1 MAIRQIKEVNRSV
14 AYPILSGSIV
24 GGNLL
29 ELDPA
34 GSNSL
39 LLWDHT
45 KTSGQ
50 PFGWA
55 IESNV
60 FFPLQPANGEVA
72 GQGFDYTNFNR
83 GGLESVYNNGGDFV
97 LFNDGRGY
105 PYDATATYA
114 INAPVYASAVTD
126 GLVTSA
132 ATSTVIVGYVVSYD
146 VATSPTQLE
155 VKSII

>member
-14 AYPILSGSIV
+14 AYPVASGNIV

-29 ELDPA
+29 QLNAA
-34 GSNSL
+34 GQVL
-39 LLWDHT
+39 PWDHT
-45 KTSGQ
+45 QTSRQ
-50 PFGWA
+50 PFGLA

-97 LFNDGRGY
+97 LYDDGRGY
-105 PYDATATYA
+105 PYNRGSITYA
-114 INAPVYASAVTD
+114 INAPVYASAFTD
-126 GLVTSA
+126 GLITSG
-132 ATSTVIVGYVVSYD
+132 ATSTVLVGYVVAFD
-146 VATSPTQLE
+146 VATDPTFLE
-155 VKSII
+155 IKSII

>member
-14 AYPILSGSIV
+14 SYPIASGNIV

-29 ELDPA
+29 QLNTS
-34 GSNSL
+34 GQL
-39 LLWDHT
+39 LPWVHT
-45 KTSGQ
+45 QTTGQ
-50 PFGWA
+50 PFGLA
-55 IESNV
+55 IESNI

-97 LFNDGRGY
+97 LYNDGRGY

-114 INAPVYASAVTD
+114 VNQPVYASAVTD
-126 GLVTSA
+126 GLITSD
-132 ATSTVIVGYVVSYD
+132 ATSTVLVGWVVSFD
-146 VATSPTQLE
+146 TAVAPTFLE
-155 VKSII
+155 IKSHI

>member
-1 MAIRQIKEVNRSV
+1 MAIRQIKEVNRSTS
-14 AYPILSGSIV
+14 YPILSGAIV

-29 ELDPA
+29 QLDPA

-39 LLWDHT
+39 MLWAST
-45 KTSGQ
+45 NTSGQ

-55 IESNV
+55 IESNI

-97 LFNDGRGY
+97 LYNDGRGY
-105 PYDATATYA
+105 PYDLVTYA
-114 INAPVYASAVTD
+114 INAPVYASAVVS
-126 GLVTSA
+126 GNITSA
-132 ATSTVIVGYVVSYD
+132 NSSGVIVGYVVSYD

>member
-14 AYPILSGSIV
+14 AYPIASGNIV

-29 ELDPA
+29 QLNASGQVLP
-34 GSNSL
+34 
-39 LLWDHT
+39 WVHT
-45 KTSGQ
+45 QTAGQ
-50 PFGWA
+50 PFGLA

-97 LFNDGRGY
+97 LYDDGRGY
-105 PYDATATYA
+105 PYARGSVTYA
-114 INAPVYASAVTD
+114 INAPVYASTVTD
-126 GLVTSA
+126 GLIDSA
-132 ATSTVIVGYVVSYD
+132 ATSTVVVGYVVAFD
-146 VATSPTQLE
+146 VATDPTFLE
-155 VKSII
+155 IKSII

>member
-1 MAIRQIKEVNRSV
+1 MAIRQVKEVNRSV
-14 AYPILSGSIV
+14 AYPILSGAII

-29 ELDPA
+29 QLDPA

-39 LLWDHT
+39 MLWAAANT
-45 KTSGQ
+45 TGQ

-105 PYDATATYA
+105 PYDLVTYA
-114 INAPVYASAVTD
+114 INQPVYAYAIVS
-126 GLVTSA
+126 GNITSA
-132 ATSTVIVGYVVSYD
+132 ATSGVLVGYVVSYD
-146 VATSPTQLE
+146 VASSPTQLE
-155 VKSII
+155 VKSVI

>member
-14 AYPILSGSIV
+14 GYAVASGNIV

-29 ELDPA
+29 MLNAA
-34 GSNSL
+34 GQVL
-39 LLWDHT
+39 PWDHT

-50 PFGWA
+50 PFGLA

-97 LFNDGRGY
+97 LFDDGRGY
-105 PYDATATYA
+105 PYARGTVTYA
-114 INAPVYASAVTD
+114 VNAPVYASAVTD
-126 GLVTSA
+126 GLIDSA
-132 ATSTVIVGYVVSYD
+132 ATSGVIVGYVVSFD
-146 VATSPTQLE
+146 AATDPTQLE
-155 VKSII
+155 IKSII

>member
-1 MAIRQIKEVNRSV
+1 MAIRQVKEVNRSV
-14 AYPILSGSIV
+14 SYPIASGSIV

-29 ELDPA
+29 ALNA
-34 GSNSL
+34 LGQL
-39 LLWDHT
+39 LLWPAANT
-45 KTSGQ
+45 TGQ
-50 PFGWA
+50 PFGLA

-60 FFPLQPANGEVA
+60 FFPLQPSNGEVA

-114 INAPVYASAVTD
+114 VNQPVYASATVD
-126 GLVTSA
+126 GLITSDP
-132 ATSTVIVGYVVSYD
+132 TSTIVVGYVVSFD
-146 VATSPTQLE
+146 VAVAPTTLE
-155 VKSII
+155 IKSII

>member
-1 MAIRQIKEVNRSV
+1 MAIRQVKEVNRSV
-14 AYPILSGSIV
+14 SYPIASGNVI

-29 ELDPA
+29 MLNA
-34 GSNSL
+34 SQQL

-45 KTSGQ
+45 LTTGQ
-50 PFGWA
+50 PFGLA

-105 PYDATATYA
+105 PYDQTATYA
-114 INAPVYASAVTD
+114 VNQPVYASAVTD
-126 GLVTSA
+126 GLITSDP
-132 ATSTVIVGYVVSYD
+132 TSTIVVGYVVSYD
-146 VATSPTQLE
+146 VATAPTSLE
-155 VKSII
+155 IKSVI

>member
-1 MAIRQIKEVNRSV
+1 MAIRQVKEVNRSV
-14 AYPILSGSIV
+14 SYPIASGNIV

-29 ELDPA
+29 QLNAA
-34 GSNSL
+34 GQL
-39 LLWDHT
+39 LPWVHT
-45 KTSGQ
+45 QTAGQ
-50 PFGWA
+50 PFGLA

-97 LFNDGRGY
+97 LFDDGRGY
-105 PYDATATYA
+105 PYARGGVTYA

-126 GLVTSA
+126 GLITSD
-132 ATSTVIVGYVVSYD
+132 ATSTVIVGYVVSFD
-146 VATSPTQLE
+146 VATDPTQLE
-155 VKSII
+155 IKASI

>member
-14 AYPILSGSIV
+14 AYPIASGNIV

-29 ELDPA
+29 QLNAA
-34 GSNSL
+34 GAL
-39 LLWDHT
+39 LPWVHT
-45 KTSGQ
+45 QTTGQ
-50 PFGWA
+50 PFGLA

-97 LFNDGRGY
+97 LYDDGRGY
-105 PYDATATYA
+105 PYARGGVTYA
-114 INAPVYASAVTD
+114 VNQPVYASAVVD
-126 GLVTSA
+126 GLIDSA
-132 ATSTVIVGYVVSYD
+132 ATSTVLVGYVVSFD
-146 VATSPTQLE
+146 VATDPTFLE
-155 VKSII
+155 VKSVI